1 MTAKTR
7 YFLFGSVLI
16 LTVGLSIGLVAFY
29 GGMAGSLF
37 AGQQSLAELKYVPA
51 DAAVVAYANVR
62 EVMNSQM
69 RQRLRQ
75 VDGMTDQGRSEFK
88 DKTGIDIEQ
97 DIDHVVAFMGAKG
110 STGNRSGLVVATGR
124 FDQGRLEALAVENG
138 AKVEQYKGKKLVS
151 ALADKAHPGD
161 TAHPAGTAPEASMA
175 VAFLGP
181 NLVAMGGID
190 MVRQS
195 IDRAGGSTSVQ
206 GNADLMKLVGEMND
220 ASVWA
225 VGNFDVF
232 RAEVK
237 LPSEVSDRIPSITW
251 FSASGHVNGGMQAT
265 VKAETKD
272 EQAATNLRDIIR
284 GFTAL
289 ARMQTG
295 SNPELQKLMPDIQ
308 LGGDGKVVSVSFAL
322 TTEMLDAIVA
332 ARGAAG
338 AIKKSQPKPT
348 AKQ

>member
-75 VDGMTDQGRSEFK
+75 FDGMTDQGRSEFK

-97 DIDHVVAFMGAKG
+97 DIDHVVAFMGATG
-110 STGNRSGLVVATGR
+110 STGNRSGLVVAAGR
-124 FDQGRLEALAVENG
+124 FDQGRLEALAIENG

-151 ALADKAHPGD
+151 ALADKAHQGD
-161 TAHPAGTAPEASMA
+161 AAPEASMA

-181 NLVAMGGID
+181 NLVAMGGIE

-225 VGNFDVF
+225 VGNFDAL
-232 RAEVK
+232 RADVK
-237 LPSEVSDRIPSITW
+237 LPNEVSDRIPSITW

-272 EQAATNLRDIIR
+272 EQAANNLRDIIR

-308 LGGDGKVVSVSFAL
+308 LGGDGKIVSVSFAL

-338 AIKKSQPKPT
+338 AIKKSQPKP
-348 AKQ
+348 AEKQ

>member
-62 EVMNSQM
+62 DVMNSQM

-75 VDGMTDQGRSEFK
+75 FDGMTDQGRSEFK

-124 FDQGRLEALAVENG
+124 FDQGRLQALAVENG
-138 AKVEQYKGKKLVS
+138 AKVEQYKGKTLMS
-151 ALADKAHPGD
+151 ALVDKAHPGE
-161 TAHPAGTAPEASMA
+161 TAPEGSMA

-206 GNADLMKLVGEMND
+206 GNADVMKLVGEMND

-225 VGNFDVF
+225 VGNFDAL

-237 LPSEVSDRIPSITW
+237 LPNEVSDRIPSISW
-251 FSASGHVNGGMQAT
+251 FSANAHVNGGMQAT

-272 EQAATNLRDIIR
+272 EQAANNLRDIIR

-295 SNPELQKLMPDIQ
+295 SNPELQKVMPDIQ
-308 LGGDGKVVSVSFAL
+308 LGGDGKIVSVSFAL
-322 TTEMLDAIVA
+322 TTEMLDAIMA

-348 AKQ
+348 PKQ